1 MAIKEGEI
9 IPYQEQRLLVL
20 PGAELDAIQ
29 PGEIVKSTEP
39 YLGTDVYIG
48 SYGVASFGLF
58 VPKPQIRPTVYYPG
72 EGPVSNSPNSDET
85 TEDDGG
91 QYANNPLRRFHYH
104 GTEKGFAVI
113 RTILAPIAVSQ
124 KLEEDQHLGPALIN
138 KSCLEGTVPDE
149 LDEMTELEEPESRW
163 SSSGVVLDKTLLTV
177 EMRYEDEPNPYT
189 IKVLNQ
195 LQAATGTS
203 YNLLREYPSWHSYRA
218 YRPVMEA
225 MIQGCQATVANFDEV
240 LALLAKDMTR
250 LHDFSAAQLG
260 RTSLAALNQAGKD
273 EEK

>member
-9 IPYQEQRLLVL
+9 IPFQEQRLLVL
-20 PGAELDAIQ
+20 PGAELNTIQ
-29 PGEIVKSTEP
+29 RGEIVKSTEP
-39 YLGTDVYIG
+39 YLGTDVYMG

-58 VPKPQIRPTVYYPG
+58 VPSPQIRPTVYYPS

-85 TEDDGG
+85 PEDFD
-91 QYANNPLRRFHYH
+91 QYSDDPLRKFHFR

-113 RTILAPIAVSQ
+113 RTILAPMAVSQ

-149 LDEMTELEEPESRW
+149 LDEMTELEEPESSH
-163 SSSGVVLDKTLLTV
+163 SSSSVVLDEAFLTD
-177 EMRYEDEPNPYT
+177 EMHYKIGVGGEPNPYT
-189 IKVLNQ
+189 NKVLNH
-195 LQAATGTS
+195 LQAATGTK
-203 YNLLREYPSWHSYRA
+203 YALLREYPSWHSYRA

-240 LALLAKDMTR
+240 LALLAKD
-250 LHDFSAAQLG
+250 
-260 RTSLAALNQAGKD
+260 
-273 EEK
+273 